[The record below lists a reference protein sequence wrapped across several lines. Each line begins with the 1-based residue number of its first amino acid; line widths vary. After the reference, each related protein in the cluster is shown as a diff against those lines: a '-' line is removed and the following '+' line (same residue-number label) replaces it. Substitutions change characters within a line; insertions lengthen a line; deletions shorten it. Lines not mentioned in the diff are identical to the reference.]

1 MNFENPKIESPK
13 EKNILENKKSAEFRA
28 WITEQALAPSDKR
41 NSDFQ
46 DYVNEKYRDNRK
58 EDRQE
63 EREATAERYLKGLDL
78 NVKDLKDKRVL
89 DLGCETGDFIRYCLD
104 SDITEAAYGLDS
116 RLKGEA
122 LNENYKDNFFESDF
136 KRDLPVK
143 NLDYILSVGA
153 VSLYADEENLT
164 VLETT
169 INKSLDALSKGGQI
183 RIYPIPKVGES
194 SSLEGVKET
203 EKAIL
208 SVLRELEQSKG
219 IQYEMRPIDIHV
231 SGAKK
236 DVWLEQVLIIKQE
249 ERIENRISD
258 TKKEKR
264 ERFYKKPSKET
275 RRMEEIRHQ
284 LRENKQSLLASEKR
298 AIRAQNNIEPI
309 IINGEMYV
317 VEYAS
322 KKEIYPAFGY
332 AIGHKAIVRQDL
344 SPRVKRFVR
353 AHELYHCRDKAVWG
367 GWLGKE
373 IRANIIPGI
382 KDPVGLAAT
391 IWKTITDFD
400 RIKFYLKR
408 LKKGH

>member
-28 WITEQALAPSDKR
+28 WITEQALAPSDKWD
-41 NSDFQ
+41 SDFR
-46 DYVNEKYRDNRK
+46 DYVNEKYRDNDK
-58 EDRQE
+58 EDR
-63 EREATAERYLKGLDL
+63 REAREVAAERYLKGLDL
-78 NVKDLKDKRVL
+78 NIEDLKGKSVL
-89 DLGCETGDFIRYCLD
+89 DLGCETGDFVRYCLD
-104 SDITEAAYGLDS
+104 NNITKEAYGLDS
-116 RLKGEA
+116 QLKGEA

-249 ERIENRISD
+249 ERIENRISC
-258 TKKEKR
+258 TQEEKLARIR
-264 ERFYKKPSKET
+264 EDIENWADMNGKGIDESIKET
-275 RRMEEIRHQ
+275 VIM
-284 LRENKQSLLASEKR
+284 LSALDMPTSQSCEGH
-298 AIRAQNNIEPI
+298 IESGTSAPW
-309 IINGEMYV
+309 V
-317 VEYAS
+317 
-322 KKEIYPAFGY
+322 
-332 AIGHKAIVRQDL
+332 
-344 SPRVKRFVR
+344 
-353 AHELYHCRDKAVWG
+353 
-367 GWLGKE
+367 
-373 IRANIIPGI
+373 GI
-382 KDPVGLAAT
+382 SAPNVYG
-391 IWKTITDFD
+391 FD
-400 RIKFYLKR
+400 RT
-408 LKKGH
+408 GNN